1 MSISLS
7 NTSAWK
13 KIVLALL
20 SVIVTCLVLEVIYRG
35 VLAVGAARSSADL
48 YFRVTTDPLV

>member
-35 VLAVGAARSSADL
+35 VLAVGAARSSADI